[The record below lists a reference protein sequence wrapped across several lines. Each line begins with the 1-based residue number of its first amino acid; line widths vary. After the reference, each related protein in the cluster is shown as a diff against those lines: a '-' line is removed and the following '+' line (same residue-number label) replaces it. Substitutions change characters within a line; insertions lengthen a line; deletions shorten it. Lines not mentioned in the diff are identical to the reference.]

1 MRDCPKVCP
10 HFHLPLQSGSDR
22 ILAQMNRRYTK
33 EKYLDI
39 VRKLREAVP
48 EMAITTDIIVGF
60 PGETREDFLETVDV
74 VRKAAF
80 DGAFTFIYSPREGTP
95 AAQMEQVPEA
105 EAKANFEE
113 LLEVLKEV
121 MDKRNE
127 RLIGKTLHVLA
138 EAVNQH
144 DPTMLTGRSEG
155 NHLVHFP
162 GTPEQIGQILPV
174 TITEQMTY
182 YLAGRIQEDK
192 EE

>member
-1 MRDCPKVCP
+1 MIWQIYMTSVSYT
-10 HFHLPLQSGSDR
+10 HL
-22 ILAQMNRRYTK
+22 
-33 EKYLDI
+33 
-39 VRKLREAVP
+39 P

-60 PGETREDFLETVDV
+60 PKETREDFLETVDV

-162 GTPEQIGQILPV
+162 GNPEQIGQILPV

>member
-1 MRDCPKVCP
+1 
-10 HFHLPLQSGSDR
+10 
-22 ILAQMNRRYTK
+22 MNRRYTK

-155 NHLVHFP
+155 NHVVHFP